1 MADNRIKIDKW
12 ININQLSKYTQGKNT
27 GCIDWNSSI
36 GNNIDFKYGDIEGTV
51 IITKYDG
58 KRVFFIKSI
67 GLKDRRVFFLTI
79 NAGYDIEEN
88 HKF

>member
-51 IITKYDG
+51 IITKYDS
-58 KRVFFIKSI
+58 KLDKHTLHKSFF
-67 GLKDRRVFFLTI
+67 
-79 NAGYDIEEN
+79 
-88 HKF
+88 